1 MNYHAVSKQ
10 TARNDLYDLERRG
23 LLERTKIGKQFAW
36 IPPRRD
42 MLEAPEDVASGS

>member
-10 TARNDLYDLERRG
+10 TARNDLYDLEKRG

-36 IPPRRD
+36 VPRRA
-42 MLEAPEDVASGS
+42 MLKVLEEVASGLR